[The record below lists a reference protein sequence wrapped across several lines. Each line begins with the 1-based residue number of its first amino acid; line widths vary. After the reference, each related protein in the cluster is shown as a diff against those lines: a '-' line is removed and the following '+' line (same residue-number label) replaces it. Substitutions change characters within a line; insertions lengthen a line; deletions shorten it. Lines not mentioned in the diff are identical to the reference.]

1 MFEQESLADQV
12 QTLYSELSLFSKV
25 KMSDIKAR
33 LNILESEMLKMRQ
46 DNKSEKLNNVTKKRE
61 TLKKIDNMISEV
73 EMDEKMCEKSIAAL
87 EDSSMSLELMTNL
100 LTRLHGKTE
109 LLTEATTVAKQNK
122 ELLEELIKSM
132 QSNLETIAKNS

>member
-33 LNILESEMLKMRQ
+33 LNILESETLKMRQ

-61 TLKKIDNMISEV
+61 TLKKIDNMISDV

>member
-1 MFEQESLADQV
+1 
-12 QTLYSELSLFSKV
+12 
-25 KMSDIKAR
+25 MSDIKAR
-33 LNILESEMLKMRQ
+33 LNILESETLKMRQ

-61 TLKKIDNMISEV
+61 TLKKIDNMISDV

>member
-61 TLKKIDNMISEV
+61 TLKKIDNMNSEV

-87 EDSSMSLELMTNL
+87 EDSSMSLEVMTNL

>member
-61 TLKKIDNMISEV
+61 TLKKIDNMNSEV